1 MVLQRWRPRFGGLAR
16 WDPFT
21 DILDIQQEMNRL
33 FDSFFGR
40 TSALSEGLRAPL
52 VDIYETKEHVVVK
65 AEIPG
70 MKLDDIDI
78 TIVGDTLTLK
88 GERKR
93 ETEVKE
99 ENYYRVER
107 AYGAFQRAIPLP
119 SVVDTNKV
127 KATYKD
133 GVLEVKLSKKGEVK
147 TKEIKIEVG

>member
-1 MVLQRWRPRFGGLAR
+1 MVLQRWRPRFGSLAR

-40 TSALSEGLRAPL
+40 TSALSEGVWAPL

-88 GERKR
+88 GARKR

-107 AYGAFQRAIPLP
+107 SYGAFQRAIPLP

-133 GVLEVKLSKKGEVK
+133 GILEVKLSKKGEVK